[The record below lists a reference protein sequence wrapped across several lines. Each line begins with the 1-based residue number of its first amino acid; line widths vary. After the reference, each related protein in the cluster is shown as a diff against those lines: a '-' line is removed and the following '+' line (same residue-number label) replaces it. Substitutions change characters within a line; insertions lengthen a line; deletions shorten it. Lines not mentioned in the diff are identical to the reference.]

1 MKKIIAFVAF
11 AAALA
16 AFTSFPHPGVS
27 HQAAAEPTEM
37 LALKPV
43 PQSLKVESYDAI

>member
-16 AFTSFPHPGVS
+16 VFASFPQPGVS

-37 LALKPV
+37 LATMPA
-43 PQSLKVESYDAI
+43 PQSLKTESYDAI